1 MSTRATSVPLRET
14 GDGGAKPDYT
24 ALIEEA
30 PAGYVSI
37 DAAGYIEHINQTGA
51 AILGWEPSHMIG
63 EPFSR
68 WIVQAD
74 RPTLSGLQERLQASA
89 APETQ
94 SLRAKNRQGRIVNLR
109 LECRRVSPDLN
120 REAGWR
126 AILIDVSGEQLSARE
141 LRHLHTQLEQLGR
154 LNTAGEMATSL
165 AHELNQPLGAILL
178 HCEATLRMLHSGQT
192 SLTELCE
199 AVSQTREAALF
210 ASGIIRRLRSFLRN
224 VDEPRIQCELSA
236 LIQDVA
242 KLIEVDVRDNDIDL
256 RLDVESELPLVR
268 VDKVQVEQVLLNL
281 LRNGIESIS
290 ERGSDT
296 QRSIGVHAMLESPD
310 WLKVSIEDAGVG
322 LNPNHVQRVFKPFY
336 TTKREGMGMG
346 LSISRSIIE
355 AHGGRI
361 WAEAVRPQGAVFH
374 FTLPVDSNAPH
385 EQ

>member
-1 MSTRATSVPLRET
+1 MSTRATPAPYREIS
-14 GDGGAKPDYT
+14 GAGGKPDYT
-24 ALIEEA
+24 ELIEEA

-37 DAAGYIEHINQTGA
+37 DPTGCIEHINQTGA

-63 EPFSR
+63 ELFSR

-74 RPTLSGLQERLQASA
+74 RPTLSGLQQRLQASA

-94 SLRAKNRQGRIVNLR
+94 SLRAKDRQGRIVNLR
-109 LECRRVSPDLN
+109 LECRRISPDLD

-126 AILIDVSGEQLSARE
+126 AILIDVSREQLSARK
-141 LRHLHTQLEQLGR
+141 LRHLQMQLEQLGR
-154 LNTAGEMATSL
+154 LNAAGEMATSL

-178 HCEATLRMLHSGQT
+178 HCESTLRMLHSGQA
-192 SLTELCE
+192 SVTELCE

-210 ASGIIRRLRSFLRN
+210 ASGIIRRLRGFLRN
-224 VDEPRIQCELSA
+224 VDEPRAPCELGA

-242 KLIEVDVRDNDIDL
+242 KLIEIDVRDNDIDL
-256 RLDVESELPLVR
+256 QLDVEPELPLVS
-268 VDKVQVEQVLLNL
+268 VDKVQIEQVLLNL

-290 ERGSDT
+290 ERGSDA
-296 QRSIGVHAMLESPD
+296 QRHIGVRAVLESPD
-310 WLKVSIEDAGVG
+310 QVKVAIEDAGVG
-322 LNPNHVQRVFKPFY
+322 LNPKHVQRIFKPFY

-361 WAEAVRPQGAVFH
+361 WAEAVRTQGAVFH
-374 FTLPVDSNAPH
+374 FTLPVDRSAA
-385 EQ
+385 

>member
-1 MSTRATSVPLRET
+1 MSTRATTVPFREISG
-14 GDGGAKPDYT
+14 GDAKPDYT
-24 ALIEEA
+24 ELIEEA

-37 DAAGYIEHINQTGA
+37 DPAGCIEHINQTGA
-51 AILGWEPSHMIG
+51 AILGWEPSQMIG
-63 EPFSR
+63 ELFSR

-74 RPTLSGLQERLQASA
+74 RPTLSGLQKRLQASA

-109 LECRRVSPDLN
+109 LECRRSSPDLD
-120 REAGWR
+120 RESGWR

-141 LRHLHTQLEQLGR
+141 RRHLHTQLEQLGR
-154 LNTAGEMATSL
+154 LNTAGEMATNL

-178 HCEATLRMLHSGQT
+178 HCEATLRMLHSGQA
-192 SLTELCE
+192 SVTELCE

-210 ASGIIRRLRSFLRN
+210 ASSIIRRLRSFLRN
-224 VDEPRIQCELSA
+224 VDEPRIPCELST

-256 RLDVESELPLVR
+256 YLDVEPDLPPVS
-268 VDKVQVEQVLLNL
+268 VDKVQIEQVLLNL

-290 ERGSDT
+290 ERGSDA
-296 QRSIGVHAMLESPD
+296 QRSIDVHAMLESPER
-310 WLKVSIEDAGVG
+310 LKVTIEDAGVG
-322 LNPNHVQRVFKPFY
+322 LNPNHVQRIFKPFY

-361 WAEAVRPQGAVFH
+361 WAEVVRLQGAVFH
-374 FTLPVDSNAPH
+374 FTLPVNSNAPH
-385 EQ
+385 E